1 MWGLGLAENPG
12 TGYIILKVFYLASE
26 VHMLEIIKSPWE
38 NTFLNLLKD
47 AKTNVYLAS
56 PFIKVQTASLISENI
71 RRGVDFR
78 YINSFKLA
86 HFHTGA
92 SDLEALR
99 IFSKKKCRQ
108 KSVHNLHAKLFIF
121 DNAAI
126 ITSGNLTP
134 GGLRNNLEY
143 GVLIRDEMVAA
154 IRGDYLAIFD
164 NDEYPKITVNVIK
177 KAEDIL
183 LSVPQEKRKQI
194 RVSDK
199 SLFENILNDEN
210 IEEKF
215 DGGIPSIVSNL
226 SPWEKDV
233 FECLMEIKSDVF
245 YLKEVYSFEKR
256 LSYLHPNNRHIR
268 DKIRQQLQYLQV
280 AGLVEFLTPGIY
292 KKLWVEGS

>member
-1 MWGLGLAENPG
+1 M
-12 TGYIILKVFYLASE
+12 F
-26 VHMLEIIKSPWE
+26 EIIKSPWE
-38 NTFLNLLKD
+38 NTFLDLLRE

-56 PFIKVQTASLISENI
+56 PFIKAQTASLISENI

-86 HFHTGA
+86 YFHTGA

-143 GVLIRDEMVAA
+143 GVLIRDEMVGE
-154 IRGDYLAIFD
+154 IRRDYLTIFD
-164 NDEYPKITVNVIK
+164 NDEYPKITINVIK

-183 LSVPQEKRKQI
+183 LSIPQEKRKQI
-194 RVSDK
+194 RISDRG
-199 SLFENILNDEN
+199 LFEEN
-210 IEEKF
+210 IGDRF
-215 DGGIPSIVSNL
+215 DGGTDSIISSL

-245 YLKEVYSFEKR
+245 SLQEVYSFEKR
-256 LSYLHPNNRHIR
+256 LRHLHPDNHHVKA
-268 DKIRQQLQYLQV
+268 KIRQQLQNLRKSGIVQFV
-280 AGLVEFLTPGIY
+280 TPGIY
-292 KKLWVEGS
+292 KKLWV